1 MIFHLILVNTKAKT
15 LIVAILFSV
24 LISSS
29 FSSFGIAQAQID
41 SEDPHKIK
49 TDHPIHVRDNTPKT
63 KPELSFSLA
72 QSQVVQAYGINK
84 IGCTFTG
91 TFGDPNLCG
100 TGQTIA
106 IVDAYANPNIQLNLD
121 TFSTQYNLP
130 ACNSSNGCFIVD
142 TMGKSITSDAGWGL
156 EESLDVEW
164 AHAIAPGA
172 KIILVEA
179 PSSSFADL
187 LVAVDHGSTIANQV
201 SMSWGASEFSSESS
215 YDNHFQVPGV
225 SYFASSGDSGGK
237 VIYPS
242 ASPYVISVGGTTLQ
256 VDSSGNRISEKG
268 WSGSGGGVS
277 KVEAKPSFQSTLSY
291 SKRATPDVSYNADP
305 NTGFPVYDKSYNGGG
320 WFSVGGTSAGA
331 PQWAAISA
339 IVNSGKTPSITSQD
353 GKLYS
358 AASTKTL
365 YSQNYYDITSGRAGS
380 FRAGTGYDLVT
391 GLGSPTA
398 NNLVSYLK
406 SLF

>member
-1 MIFHLILVNTKAKT
+1 MNARAKSF
-15 LIVAILFSV
+15 IIAAMFSV

-29 FSSFGIAQAQID
+29 FSSFGVVQAQTPPGGPPSNIVV
-41 SEDPHKIK
+41 
-49 TDHPIHVRDNTPKT
+49 DHPIHVRDNTPKG
-63 KPELSFSLA
+63 KPELAFSLA
-72 QSQVVQAYGINK
+72 QSQVVQAYGINQ

-100 TGQTIA
+100 SGQTIA
-106 IVDAYANPNIQLNLD
+106 IVDAYANPRIQTNLN

-130 ACNSSNGCFIVD
+130 QCTSSNGCFTIVP
-142 TMGKSITSDAGWGL
+142 MASSISNNAGWGL

-172 KIILVEA
+172 RIILVE
-179 PSSSFADL
+179 SSSNSFTNL
-187 LVAVDHGSTIANQV
+187 LAAVDYASSQANHV
-201 SMSWGASEFSSESS
+201 SMSWGASDFSGESI
-215 YDNHFQVPGV
+215 YDSHFQATGV

-242 ASPYVISVGGTTLQ
+242 ASPYVISVGGTTLK
-256 VDSSGNRISEKG
+256 VDSSGNRISETG

-277 KVEAKPSFQSTLSY
+277 NYESKPTFQNSLSY

-305 NTGFPVYDKSYNGGG
+305 NTGFPVYDKNYHGGG
-320 WFSVGGTSAGA
+320 WFTVGGTSAGA

-339 IVNSGKTPSITSQD
+339 IVNSGKTPSITNQD
-353 GKLYS
+353 AKLYS
-358 AASTKTL
+358 TASTTTL
-365 YSQNYYDITSGRAGS
+365 YSQNYYDVTSGTAGAYTAS
-380 FRAGTGYDLVT
+380 NAYDLVT
-391 GLGSPTA
+391 GLGSPIT

-406 SLF
+406 TLF